1 MFIRVFTKKSRGFTL
16 IEMLIAISISIIVAM
31 ILLLISTNGLKYVR
45 EIQQRQRLQAEA
57 DYLINKL
64 AYLIRQGKQLNAV
77 SSSELQITLPDSS
90 LKIFIK
96 TGDKIF
102 LDGQSLLS
110 NETKITNL
118 VFTPKDRSVK
128 IDLTLSQSIA
138 NLSIKTTLAQR
149 N

>member
-1 MFIRVFTKKSRGFTL
+1 
-16 IEMLIAISISIIVAM
+16 MLIAISISIIVAM

-64 AYLIRQGKQLNAV
+64 AYSIRQGKQLNAV

-90 LKIFIK
+90 LKTFIK

-128 IDLTLSQSIA
+128 IDLTLNQSNV